1 MYGDHWIDT
10 AELEGWCISIEKVVG
25 GFLWLGFSETE
36 PWKMLCISLDK
47 ITIFDCDSGT
57 VTETDCAY
65 DEDALF
71 ALCEDL
77 NDEQITIAGQYGGSL
92 PQTSPQGD
100 KVTCERRNVFEY
112 GKDLVRERVFF
123 CAKEG
128 TKHEIYEGYL
138 PYIYGFSTDGNYFVF
153 AQDAGLTVLKRK
165 NQH

>member
-10 AELEGWCISIEKVVG
+10 AELDGWCISIEKVVG

-36 PWKMLCISLDK
+36 PWKMLCISSDK
-47 ITIFDCDSGT
+47 TTIFDCDSGT

-77 NDEQITIAGQYGGSL
+77 NDEQITIAGQYGGL
-92 PQTSPQGD
+92 LQQTSPQGD

-123 CAKEG
+123 CTKVG

-153 AQDAGLTVLKRK
+153 AQDAGLTVLKRN